1 MFIKT
6 LLAYLNVFGSF
17 FTLLVLYILRC
28 NYNIFYL
35 DKFMFIKNIN
45 DISFNNNINYYL
57 SHTIIFYIYGILFG
71 IRNIKLIV
79 FKIILFEILL
89 YIIKS
94 CDIENYKLNENIV
107 YLVLYTISLNILF
120 YYLGTL
126 VSDRFYNSIFK
137 LDNKFNISFKFS

>member
-6 LLAYLNVFGSF
+6 LLAYLNVYGSF

-35 DKFMFIKNIN
+35 DKFMFINNID
-45 DISFNNNINYYL
+45 DISFKNNINFYL
-57 SHTIIFYIYGILFG
+57 SNIIIFYIYGILFG

-79 FKIILFEILL
+79 FKIILFETLL
-89 YIIKS
+89 YVIKS
-94 CDIENYKLNENIV
+94 CDIKNYKLNENIV
-107 YLVLYTISLNILF
+107 YLVLYTIFLNILF

-126 VSDRFYNSIFK
+126 VSDRFYNSFFK

>member
-35 DKFMFIKNIN
+35 DKFMFIKNID

>member
-28 NYNIFYL
+28 NYDIFYL
-35 DKFMFIKNIN
+35 DKFMFIKNID
-45 DISFNNNINYYL
+45 DISFKSNISYYL
-57 SHTIIFYIYGILFG
+57 SHIIIYYIYGILFG
-71 IRNIKLIV
+71 IRNIKLIM
-79 FKIILFEILL
+79 FKIILFETLL
-89 YIIKS
+89 YVIKS
-94 CDIENYKLNENIV
+94 CDIKNYKLNENIV
-107 YLVLYTISLNILF
+107 YLILYTIFINILF

-126 VSDRFYNSIFK
+126 VSDRFYNSFFK

>member
-6 LLAYLNVFGSF
+6 LLAYLNVIASF

-35 DKFMFIKNIN
+35 DKFMFIKNID
-45 DISFNNNINYYL
+45 DISFINNINYYL
-57 SHTIIFYIYGILFG
+57 SHIIIFYIYGILFG

-79 FKIILFEILL
+79 FKIILFETLL
-89 YIIKS
+89 YVIKS
-94 CDIENYKLNENIV
+94 CDLNNNKLNKNIFYIV
-107 YLVLYTISLNILF
+107 SYTIFINILF

-126 VSDRFYNSIFK
+126 VSDRFYNTFLK

>member
-35 DKFMFIKNIN
+35 DKFMFIKNID
-45 DISFNNNINYYL
+45 DISFKNNINYYL

-94 CDIENYKLNENIV
+94 CDIKNYKLNENIV
-107 YLVLYTISLNILF
+107 YLVLYTIFLNILF

-126 VSDRFYNSIFK
+126 VSDRFYNSFFK

>member
-35 DKFMFIKNIN
+35 DKFMFIKNID

-126 VSDRFYNSIFK
+126 VSDRFYNSFFK

>member
-35 DKFMFIKNIN
+35 DKFMFIKNID

-94 CDIENYKLNENIV
+94 CDIKNYKLNENIV
-107 YLVLYTISLNILF
+107 YLVLYTIFLNILF

-126 VSDRFYNSIFK
+126 VSDRFYNSFFK

>member
-35 DKFMFIKNIN
+35 DKFMFIKNID
-45 DISFNNNINYYL
+45 DISFKNNINYYL
-57 SHTIIFYIYGILFG
+57 SHIIIFYIYGILFG

-79 FKIILFEILL
+79 FKIILFETLL
-89 YIIKS
+89 YVIKL
-94 CDIENYKLNENIV
+94 CNIKNYKLNENIV
-107 YLVLYTISLNILF
+107 YLVLYTIFINILF

-126 VSDRFYNSIFK
+126 VSDKFYNSFFK

>member
-28 NYNIFYL
+28 NYDIFYL
-35 DKFMFIKNIN
+35 DKFMFIKNID
-45 DISFNNNINYYL
+45 DISFKSNISYYL
-57 SHTIIFYIYGILFG
+57 SHIIIYYIYGILFG

-79 FKIILFEILL
+79 FKIILFETLL
-89 YIIKS
+89 YVIKS
-94 CDIENYKLNENIV
+94 CDIKNYKLNENIV
-107 YLVLYTISLNILF
+107 YLILYTIFINILF

-126 VSDRFYNSIFK
+126 VSDRFYNSFFK

>member
-35 DKFMFIKNIN
+35 DKFMFINNID
-45 DISFNNNINYYL
+45 DISFKNNINFYL
-57 SHTIIFYIYGILFG
+57 SNIIIFYIYGILFG

-79 FKIILFEILL
+79 FKIILFETLL
-89 YIIKS
+89 YVIKS
-94 CDIENYKLNENIV
+94 CDIKNYKLNENIV
-107 YLVLYTISLNILF
+107 YLVLYTIFLNILF

-126 VSDRFYNSIFK
+126 VSDRFYNSFFK

>member
-35 DKFMFIKNIN
+35 DKFMFIKNID

-107 YLVLYTISLNILF
+107 YLVLYTIFLNILF

-126 VSDRFYNSIFK
+126 VSDRFYNSFFK